1 MRLFLLDILSS
12 LFEDVLD
19 LIVSGC
25 QRLGGE
31 RATIVTTSSSFA
43 ASRKSS
49 AQGLMH
55 YLIILIL
62 VFLLL
67 LVEAERAIDSGYAH
81 FPVLDL
87 FMTVLSYFSLEL
99 CNHFVHNSIFD
110 LRRIIHKLLYKHVAA
125 IGGAWQ
131 VLRNRG
137 RRRLVST
144 LS

>member
-1 MRLFLLDILSS
+1 MWLFLLDILSS
-12 LFEDVLD
+12 FLEDVLD
-19 LIVSGC
+19 LIVSGS
-25 QRLGGE
+25 QRLRGE

-67 LVEAERAIDSGYAH
+67 LVEAKCAVNCGYAH

-99 CNHFVHNSIFD
+99 CDHFVHNCIFD
-110 LRRIIHKLLYKHVAA
+110 LRCIIHELLDKHVAG

-131 VLRNRG
+131 VLRYCSSG
-137 RRRLVST
+137 YLVSA